1 MRIFAAALLF
11 PVFAFAQDE
20 WRFAHP
26 DATLVGTIHPAALLN
41 SPLLASAWTSAGPN
55 DPSAA
60 AMVAMAKGM
69 LGGIKEIR
77 FSLMDNG
84 SPEPDVVAVIDG
96 QFDEAMLA
104 ALGQASA
111 KYRRLDAH
119 TILFGNGPSLEKA
132 AARVTQ
138 STPVL
143 QPRVLAG
150 TDLLAAYDMWVSG
163 RIPNLPAGGLNLP
176 DGLKLDVRGVALGLS
191 VHENVEMELAL
202 ETTSP
207 VAAEALLRTAHEAEL
222 SQPQQLRG
230 VLRSFADGNTARFRM
245 NLPQAM
251 AMEALQARSAPLTAS
266 APQPLPP
273 PAKPRRTT
281 VLIQGLDDGPR
292 EIPLH

>member
-1 MRIFAAALLF
+1 MRILAAALLF
-11 PVFAFAQDE
+11 PLFAFGQE
-20 WRFAHP
+20 ESRFAHP

-41 SPLLASAWTSAGPN
+41 SPLLASAMTSASPN

-60 AMVAMAKGM
+60 AMVAMAKGV

-84 SPEPDVVAVIDG
+84 TPEPDVVAVIDG

-111 KYRRLDAH
+111 MYRRLDAH

-132 AARVTQ
+132 AARVAQT
-138 STPVL
+138 TPVL

-150 TDLLAAYDMWVSG
+150 TDPLAAYDVWISG
-163 RIPNLPAGGLNLP
+163 RIPNLPAGLPGLP
-176 DGLKLDVRGVALGLS
+176 GGFKLDVRGVALGLS
-191 VHENVEMELAL
+191 LRDNIDMELAL
-202 ETTSP
+202 EAASP
-207 VAAEALLRTAHEAEL
+207 AAAEALLKTAHEAEL
-222 SQPQQLRG
+222 SQPQQLQG
-230 VLRSFADGNTARFRM
+230 VLRSFADGSTARFRM
-245 NLPQAM
+245 NLPQAL
-251 AMEALQARSAPLTAS
+251 AMEALRAPSAPLTAS
-266 APQPLPP
+266 VPQPLPP
-273 PAKPRRTT
+273 PAKPRRAT

>member
-1 MRIFAAALLF
+1 MRTLAAALLL
-11 PVFAFAQDE
+11 PLFAFGQAE

-26 DATLVGTIHPAALLN
+26 DATLVGTIHPVALLN
-41 SPLLASAWTSAGPN
+41 SPLLASAMTSASPN

-96 QFDEAMLA
+96 QFDEGMLA
-104 ALGQASA
+104 ALGQANA

-132 AARVTQ
+132 AARVAQT
-138 STPVL
+138 TPVL
-143 QPRVLAG
+143 QPRVLVG
-150 TDLLAAYDMWVSG
+150 TDLLAAYDMWISG
-163 RIPNLPAGGLNLP
+163 RLPNLPAGLP
-176 DGLKLDVRGVALGLS
+176 ALPGGLKLGVRGVALGLS
-191 VHENVEMELAL
+191 LHENVEMELAL
-202 ETTSP
+202 ETASAA
-207 VAAEALLRTAHEAEL
+207 AAEALLKTAHDAEL

-245 NLPQAM
+245 NLPQAL
-251 AMEALQARSAPLTAS
+251 AMEALRTRSAQPSAS

-273 PAKPRRTT
+273 PAKPRRATI
-281 VLIQGLDDGPR
+281 LIQGLDDGPR